1 MKIGIIGGGSIGLL
15 FAGYLSEK
23 HDVTLY
29 TRTERQASE
38 INQNGVTIENEN
50 TSNTYRV
57 QAVSSNASVIGEDI
71 LFIAVKQYILKD
83 VLSQIK
89 DLEKVQTVCFLQN
102 GMGHLDFMKKLDNMN
117 ILVGVV
123 EHGALKFNDTT
134 IIHTGVGRTKLAI
147 FKGDFP
153 TFDIT
158 TEEFQIE
165 CHHDWYEMI
174 TSKLIANAVINPLTA
189 LYGVKNGELLQNEYF
204 KNQVKSIFSEIVS
217 VIPCN
222 EEQMWE
228 LVTTICKN
236 TAQNKSSMLRDI
248 EEGRKTEIEAIL
260 GYVLAEAKKIERE
273 VAITQFLYD
282 SIKGMERRGG

>member
-15 FAGYLSEK
+15 FAGYLAEY

-38 INQNGVTIENEN
+38 INQNGVTIDIEN
-50 TSNTYRV
+50 TSSTYRV
-57 QAVSSNASVIGEDI
+57 QAVSSKASVIGEEI

-83 VLSQIK
+83 VISQIK

-102 GMGHLDFMKKLDNMN
+102 GMGHLDFMNQLGNTN

-134 IIHTGVGRTKLAI
+134 IIHTGIGRTKLAI

-153 TFDIT
+153 TFDIP

-165 CHHDWYEMI
+165 FHNDWYEMI

-189 LYGVKNGELLQNEYF
+189 LYGVKNGRLLQNEYF
-204 KNQVKSIFSEIVS
+204 KNQAKTLFREITS

-222 EEQMWE
+222 EVQMWE

-236 TAQNKSSMLRDI
+236 TAQNKSSMLRDV
-248 EEGRKTEIEAIL
+248 EEGRKTEIDAIL

>member
-15 FAGYLSEK
+15 FAGYLAEY

-38 INQNGVTIENEN
+38 INQKGVTIEIEN

-57 QAVSSNASVIGEDI
+57 KAVTSTASVIGEDI

-89 DLEKVQTVCFLQN
+89 DIEKVQTVCFLQN
-102 GMGHLDFMKKLDNMN
+102 GMGHLDFMKQLENKN

-123 EHGALKFNDTT
+123 EHGALKLNDTS
-134 IIHTGVGRTKLAI
+134 IIHTGIGRTKFGI
-147 FKGDFP
+147 IKGDII
-153 TFDIT
+153 TFDISIK
-158 TEEFQIE
+158 EFQIE
-165 CHHDWYEMI
+165 FHNNWYEMM
-174 TSKLIANAVINPLTA
+174 TSKLIVNAVINPLTA
-189 LYGVKNGELLQNEYF
+189 LYGVKNGRLLQNEYF
-204 KNQVKSIFSEIVS
+204 KNQVKTLFREITS

-236 TAQNKSSMLRDI
+236 TAQNKSSMLRDL
-248 EEGRKTEIEAIL
+248 EEGRKTEIDAIL

-282 SIKGMERRGG
+282 SIKGMER

>member
-15 FAGYLSEK
+15 FAGYLAEY

-38 INQNGVTIENEN
+38 INQNGVTIDNEN

-57 QAVSSNASVIGEDI
+57 QAVSSKASVIGEDI
-71 LFIAVKQYILKD
+71 LFIAVKQYRLKD

-102 GMGHLDFMKKLDNMN
+102 GMGHLDFMNQLENTN

-134 IIHTGVGRTKLAI
+134 IIHTGIGRTKLAI
-147 FKGDFP
+147 FKGEFP
-153 TFDIT
+153 AFDIPSK
-158 TEEFQIE
+158 EFQIE
-165 CHHDWYEMI
+165 FHNDWYKMI

-189 LYGVKNGELLQNEYF
+189 LYGVKNGRLLQNEYF
-204 KNQVKSIFSEIVS
+204 KNQVKTLFREITS

-228 LVTTICKN
+228 LLTTICKN

-248 EEGRKTEIEAIL
+248 EEGRKTEIDAIL
-260 GYVLAEAKKIERE
+260 GYVLAEAEKIERE